1 MGGFGDVV
9 RVARMLCLLALLCLP
24 LDAAQAQARK
34 RVALLIGNAGYA
46 SATTL
51 GNPHND
57 VRLVAESAKQA
68 GFQTV
73 TIRHDLGMAQFQQAL
88 REFRALADGAEV
100 AMVYYAGHGMEG
112 NGRNWLIPT
121 DAGLASD
128 RDLPYEAINLDQVM
142 EAIEGATLRMVVLD
156 ACRNNPFGRGWRG
169 GTRALSRGLG
179 GVEADD
185 VLVIYAAAP
194 GQVAADGEAGNSPF
208 AKALAVRLAEP
219 GLPVQMLGGAVRDDV
234 LAATGGSQRPF
245 VSASITGKAY
255 YLVQAG
261 TGGATAGMAPAPV
274 PVLDAQ
280 ALDLATWQ
288 GAIAANSAAAF
299 EDYLRSHPQG
309 RFRVQAEQN
318 LARVSA
324 SIDATP
330 AVAPLDALRKL
341 AIGRWRTQDG
351 RGLGLGLTSNC
362 KRYWEVVS
370 IDERSASFRYY
381 DNPTSTG
388 QPSAFVVIKL
398 HADRMTLKTKM
409 NPIVRTWSLSVSGDE
424 MRLEPGGCEYF
435 RAPVGGPEPPIVR

>member
-9 RVARMLCLLALLCLP
+9 RVARILCLLTLLCLP

-299 EDYLRSHPQG
+299 EDYLRGHPQG

-318 LARVSA
+318 LARLSA
-324 SIDATP
+324 PIGSSAP
-330 AVAPLDALRKL
+330 AASPLDSLRKL
-341 AIGRWRTQDG
+341 AIGRWRTKNG
-351 RGLGLGLTSNC
+351 RGVGLIYSC
-362 KRYWEVVS
+362 SRYLEVLD
-370 IDERSASFRYY
+370 IDERKATFKTY
-381 DNPTSTG
+381 DNPKSTG
-388 QPSAFVVIKL
+388 RPNSSDVIKVL
-398 HADRMTLKTKM
+398 GNTLVMKTRM
-409 NPIVRTWSLSVSGDE
+409 NPLFSSWSIFVDGDVLSLNNGV
-424 MRLEPGGCEYF
+424 CEYF
-435 RAPVGGPEPPIVR
+435 RAPIGGPEPPIVR

>member
-1 MGGFGDVV
+1 MGRIDG
-9 RVARMLCLLALLCLP
+9 VAQALCLLVLLCLP
-24 LDAAQAQARK
+24 LGMVHAQAGK
-34 RVALLIGNAGYA
+34 RVALLIGNAEYTSA
-46 SATTL
+46 SVL
-51 GNPHND
+51 GNPRND
-57 VRLVAESAKQA
+57 VRLVADAARQA

-73 TIRHDLGMAQFQQAL
+73 TIRHDLGMGPFQQAL
-88 REFRALADGAEV
+88 RDFRALADGAQV

-169 GTRALSRGLG
+169 GTRALGRGLG

-194 GQVAADGEAGNSPF
+194 GQVAADGERGNSPF
-208 AKALAVRLAEP
+208 AKALAGRLAEP

-234 LAATGGSQRPF
+234 LAATGGNQRPF

-255 YLVQAG
+255 YLVPAG
-261 TGGATAGMAPAPV
+261 TGGATASAAAAPAPV
-274 PVLDAQ
+274 LDAK

-318 LARVSA
+318 LARLSA
-324 SIDATP
+324 PIGAAAPTAS
-330 AVAPLDALRKL
+330 PLDTLRKL
-341 AIGRWRTQDG
+341 ALGRWRTKNG
-351 RGLGLGLTSNC
+351 RGAGLIYSC
-362 KRYWEVVS
+362 KRYIEVLEINEGKATFKV
-370 IDERSASFRYY
+370 Y
-381 DNPTSTG
+381 DNPSSTG
-388 QPSAFVVIKL
+388 RPDSSDVIKVL
-398 HADRMTLKTKM
+398 GNTLVMKTRM
-409 NPIVRTWSLSVSGDE
+409 NPLFSSWSIFVDGDE
-424 MRLEPGGCEYF
+424 LSLNNGVCEYF